1 MFEDKER
8 KEIESIG
15 KNQLIKKIGEKIE
28 LSHPTTVCGVNED
41 AAAVRTTD
49 NLLVHGS
56 RLFLEYVHFDLT
68 YFPLRH
74 LGYKCV
80 VATLSD
86 IIAMNAQPTHL
97 RINIAVSNRFSV
109 EAMEELM
116 TGVRM
121 CCHRYHIDIVGLD
134 IGSSRTGMAITVS
147 ATGFANEEK
156 VVKRGGAREKE
167 LICVSG
173 DLGAAYAG
181 LLILE
186 REKQVFE
193 ANSQMQPDLAGYD
206 YLLERQLKPELRED
220 ILKNLNELAIQPTS
234 MINVNEGLAGA
245 LLQLCD
251 ASDTGCVIYENKL
264 PVDIL
269 TFNTLKTMKIVAT
282 TVALSGG
289 EDYEM
294 LFTIKQDDYEKINT
308 LENISVIGYMQ
319 EKSAGKHLITNDEVV
334 VELKAQGFEKES

>member
-15 KNQLIKKIGEKIE
+15 KYPLIQKLSEKIE
-28 LSHPTTVCGVNED
+28 LSHAETLCGINED
-41 AAAVRTTD
+41 ASAVTVAEGVIF
-49 NLLVHGS
+49 NAS
-56 RLFLEYVHFDLT
+56 RLFMEYVHFDLT

-74 LGYKCV
+74 LGYKC
-80 VATLSD
+80 AAAAMSD
-86 IIAMNAQPTHL
+86 LLAMNVIPTHL

-121 CCHRYHIDIVGLD
+121 CCHRYKVDIVGLD
-134 IGSSRTGMAITVS
+134 VGSSRTGMAISVDTFGT
-147 ATGFANEEK
+147 AKDEEM
-156 VVKRGGAREKE
+156 VKRGGAGEKE

-193 ANSQMQPDLAGYD
+193 VNPEMQPDLSGYD
-206 YLLERQLKPELRED
+206 YLLERQLKPEPRLD
-220 ILKNLNELAIQPTS
+220 IINALKEKAIKPTS
-234 MINVNEGLAGA
+234 MTNVDEGLAGA
-245 LLQLCD
+245 LAKICN
-251 ASDTGCVIYENKL
+251 ASDKGCVIYENKL
-264 PVDIL
+264 PIDTL
-269 TFNTLKTMKIVAT
+269 TFNTLKELKIVAT

-289 EDYEM
+289 EDYEL
-294 LFTIKQDDYEKINT
+294 LFTLKQEDYEKIKT
-308 LENISVIGYMQ
+308 IENISVIGYMQ
-319 EKSAGKHLITNDEVV
+319 EKSAGENLITNDEMM
-334 VELKAQGFEKES
+334 VELKTMGR